1 MAQVVLWTLV
11 GFFLGSLPFSVWLGR
26 LFARKD
32 IRQYGDGNPG
42 SANAWK
48 AGGWQVGLL
57 AALLDVGKGLAPV
70 LLAQANGVD
79 GWGMLPVA
87 LAPVL
92 GHMASPFLRFR
103 GGKALA
109 VTGGVWLALIG
120 LVAFLAYAPFALV
133 ALALQTENAWPG
145 VMGVAGLFVYTL
157 VSRGPLWLVVVG
169 ALNLALIVWRHRVE
183 LRHPTHLRP
192 WAANLVSRRQS

>member
-1 MAQVVLWTLV
+1 MAQVILWTLV
-11 GFFLGSLPFSVWLGR
+11 GFTLGSLPFSVWLGR
-26 LFARKD
+26 LFAKQD
-32 IRQYGDGNPG
+32 IRQVGDGNPG

-48 AGGWQVGLL
+48 AGGWAIGLL
-57 AALLDVGKGLAPV
+57 AVLLDIGKGLAPV

-87 LAPVL
+87 LAPIV
-92 GHMASPFLRFR
+92 GHMASPFLGFR

-120 LVAFLAYAPFALV
+120 PAAFLAYAPFALV

-145 VMGVAGLFVYTL
+145 VMGVAGFFVYTL
-157 VSRGPLWLVVVG
+157 VSRSPLWLVAIG
-169 ALNLALIVWRHRVE
+169 ALSLALIVWKHRLE
-183 LRHPTHLRP
+183 LRRPIHLRP
-192 WAANLVSRRQS
+192 WAANRMGRRQA